1 MALVRQRRLPA
12 SLAVRR
18 PPLVLLAVPALSLAR
33 VLPAEGI
40 GLGLRLGA
48 ATACLLIPGVLIS
61 RALQLRGFA
70 PALAWSLGAL
80 LLALAIT
87 FGVHSSL
94 WLTLAILGAVTAVSL
109 PFALRDV
116 PRDRVRGLGRRAGRI
131 EPAKVGIV
139 VTGIAFGIALWHV
152 AVLDG
157 DAFFHLARVRKLEVF
172 GSLSLQDVGEFK
184 DGSLHPGYAFP
195 LWHGFL
201 ALVAR
206 LADVD
211 PIAVGRNGPTVL
223 APLSFALF
231 YEAGSALFR
240 SAWGGIGVVI
250 AQVSLNGIAAGH
262 GGSFTSLALPATVSR
277 QLLVPGLLAL
287 FFAHAREPS
296 GALLLST
303 AAAAG
308 TLALVHPTYALFVGV
323 PLVGYAIARVLL
335 VRRELAP
342 ALTGIV
348 ALAVPTAIA
357 LAWLRPVVEAT
368 TIHNPSGQEVRRAF
382 AQYPGQLS
390 GSLDRYHVAERLF
403 TRSGAV
409 AVAGLLCLPL
419 AIFAARRRWAAW
431 VLGGSLAIFA
441 LTLVPF
447 VFPHFADAVSISQ
460 ARRLVG
466 FMPISYALVG
476 GAAVL
481 AGLLGMLTIPVAL
494 AAGIVLQHFY
504 PGDFGYRFHGTTPA
518 WPTWVALAGG
528 LLALALGAVTR
539 RWGRADR
546 ANVVAALAVAAFA
559 IPVAVHGFSHWSRVG
574 SGSGALT
581 RGLIKAFR
589 ADAKPKDV
597 LFADPETGYLLAA
610 YAPVYLADAPFGHVA
625 VTKKNRPRQRLRDA
639 YRFYAHG
646 GDLAIPRS
654 YGARWIIVDHKRHR
668 LTLDLPRAYA
678 DQRYVLYRLR

>member
-1 MALVRQRRLPA
+1 VALVRQRRLAA

-18 PPLVLLAVPALSLAR
+18 PPLVLLAVPALALAR
-33 VLPAEGI
+33 LLPAEGI
-40 GLGLRLGA
+40 GLALRLGA

-61 RALQLRGFA
+61 RAIRLRGLA
-70 PALAWSLGAL
+70 PALAWSLGVL
-80 LLALAIT
+80 LIALAIT
-87 FGVHSSL
+87 FGVHGSL
-94 WLTLAILGAVTAVSL
+94 WLTLAIMGGVTVGSL

-116 PRDRVRGLGRRAGRI
+116 PREGIGGHCQGPGHIDL
-131 EPAKVGIV
+131 AKVGIAV
-139 VTGIAFGIALWHV
+139 AGLAFGLALWHV

-172 GSLSLQDVGEFK
+172 GSLSLQNVGEFK

-201 ALVAR
+201 ALVSR

-231 YEAGSALFR
+231 YEAGRALFR
-240 SAWGGIGVVI
+240 SVWAGIALVM
-250 AQVSLNGIAAGH
+250 AQVSLTGIAAGH

-277 QLLVPGLLAL
+277 QLLVPALLAL
-287 FFAHAREPS
+287 FFAHVRQPS

-308 TLALVHPTYALFVGV
+308 TLALIHPTYALFIGV
-323 PLVGYAIARVLL
+323 PLVGFAIARALL

-342 ALTGIV
+342 VLTGIA

-368 TIHNPSGQEVRRAF
+368 TVHNPSGQEVRRAF
-382 AQYPGQLS
+382 AQYPGQLA
-390 GSLDRYHVAERLF
+390 GSLHHYHVAERLF

-409 AVAGLLCLPL
+409 AVAGLLCVPL
-419 AIFAARRRWAAW
+419 ALFAARRRWVAW

-481 AGLLGMLTIPVAL
+481 AGLLGVLTIPIAL

-504 PGDFGYRFHGTTPA
+504 PGDFGYRLHGTTPA
-518 WPTWVALAGG
+518 WPTWVALAGS
-528 LLALALGAVTR
+528 LLALAVGAVTR
-539 RWGRADR
+539 RWDRADK
-546 ANVVAALAVAAFA
+546 ANAVAALAVAAFA

-589 ADAKPKDV
+589 ADAKPRDV

-639 YRFYAHG
+639 YRFYARG
-646 GDLAIPRS
+646 GDLSIPRS
-654 YGARWIIVDHKRHR
+654 YGARWIIVDRKRHR

-678 DQRYVLYRLR
+678 DQRYVLYRLK

>member
-1 MALVRQRRLPA
+1 MRR
-12 SLAVRR
+12 V
-18 PPLVLLAVPALSLAR
+18 PLVLVAAPALVVAR
-33 VLPAEGI
+33 LLPAHGV
-40 GLGLRLGA
+40 GLGLRLAA
-48 ATACLLIPGVLIS
+48 ATACLLIPGALIS
-61 RALQLRGFA
+61 RALRLRGFA

-80 LLALAIT
+80 LFTMAVMFAL
-87 FGVHSSL
+87 HRSL
-94 WLTLAILGAVTAVSL
+94 WLTLALLGGVAVGAL
-109 PFALRDV
+109 PFALLANDLDHKL
-116 PRDRVRGLGRRAGRI
+116 DR
-131 EPAKVGIV
+131 AKLTVIGA
-139 VTGIAFGIALWHV
+139 GIAFSVALWFV

-172 GSLSLQDVGEFK
+172 GSLSLQNVGEFK

-211 PIAVGRNGPTVL
+211 PIAVGRNEPTVL

-231 YEAGSALFR
+231 YEAGRILFR
-240 SAWGGIGVVI
+240 SAWAGIAVVV
-250 AQVSLNGIAAGH
+250 AQVSLTGLAAGH
-262 GGSFTSLALPATVSR
+262 GGSFTSLALPATASR
-277 QLLVPGLLAL
+277 QLLVPALLAL
-287 FFAHAREPS
+287 FFAQVREPS
-296 GALLLST
+296 GALLAST

-323 PLVGYAIARVLL
+323 PLIGFAIARALL

-342 ALTGIV
+342 SVAGI
-348 ALAVPTAIA
+348 ASLAVPTGIA

-390 GSLDRYHVAERLF
+390 GSFERYHVTEQLF

-409 AVAGLLCLPL
+409 AIASLICVPL
-419 AIFAARRRWAAW
+419 AFFAARRRWAAW
-431 VLGGSLAIFA
+431 VLGASLAIFA
-441 LTLVPF
+441 LTLIPY

-466 FMPISYALVG
+466 FMPFPYAVAG

-481 AGLLGMLTIPVAL
+481 AGLLGFFALPLAL
-494 AAGIVLQHFY
+494 AAGIVLELAY

-518 WPTWVALAGG
+518 WPTWVAVAGG
-528 LLALALGAVTR
+528 LLALVAGAIWRFRNESDVGVHLHHER
-539 RWGRADR
+539 L
-546 ANVVAALAVAAFA
+546 AAAAVALFA
-559 IPVAVHGFSHWSRVG
+559 LPVAVHGFSHWTRLG
-574 SGSGALT
+574 SGSGALS

-589 ADAKPKDV
+589 ADANEKDV

-625 VTKKNRPRQRLRDA
+625 VTKKNRPKQRLRDA

-668 LTLDLPRAYA
+668 LMLDLPRAYA
-678 DQRYVLYRLR
+678 DRRYVLYRLG

>member
-1 MALVRQRRLPA
+1 MRR
-12 SLAVRR
+12 V
-18 PPLVLLAVPALSLAR
+18 PLVLVAAPALVVAR
-33 VLPAEGI
+33 LLPAHGV
-40 GLGLRLGA
+40 GLGLRLAA
-48 ATACLLIPGVLIS
+48 ATACLLIPGALIS
-61 RALQLRGFA
+61 RALRLRGFA

-80 LLALAIT
+80 LFTMAVMFAL
-87 FGVHSSL
+87 HRSL
-94 WLTLAILGAVTAVSL
+94 WLTLALLGGVAVGAL
-109 PFALRDV
+109 PFALLANDLDHKL
-116 PRDRVRGLGRRAGRI
+116 DR
-131 EPAKVGIV
+131 AKLAVIGA
-139 VTGIAFGIALWHV
+139 GIAFGVALWFV

-172 GSLSLQDVGEFK
+172 GSLSLQNVGEFK

-211 PIAVGRNGPTVL
+211 PIAVGRNEPTVL

-231 YEAGSALFR
+231 YEAGRILFR
-240 SAWGGIGVVI
+240 SAWAGIAVVV
-250 AQVSLNGIAAGH
+250 AQVSLTGLAAGH
-262 GGSFTSLALPATVSR
+262 GGSFTSLALPATASR
-277 QLLVPGLLAL
+277 QLLVPALLAL
-287 FFAHAREPS
+287 FFAQVREPS
-296 GALLLST
+296 GALLAST

-323 PLVGYAIARVLL
+323 PLIGFAIARALL

-342 ALTGIV
+342 SVAGI
-348 ALAVPTAIA
+348 ASLAVPTGIA

-390 GSLDRYHVAERLF
+390 GSFERYHVTEQLF

-409 AVAGLLCLPL
+409 AIASLICVPL
-419 AIFAARRRWAAW
+419 AFFAARRRWAAW
-431 VLGGSLAIFA
+431 VLGASLAIFA
-441 LTLVPF
+441 LTLIPY

-466 FMPISYALVG
+466 FMPFPYAVAG

-481 AGLLGMLTIPVAL
+481 AGLLGFFALPLAL
-494 AAGIVLQHFY
+494 AAGIVLELAY

-518 WPTWVALAGG
+518 WPTWVAVAGG
-528 LLALALGAVTR
+528 LLALVAGAIWRFRDESDVGVHLHHER
-539 RWGRADR
+539 L
-546 ANVVAALAVAAFA
+546 AAAAVALFA
-559 IPVAVHGFSHWSRVG
+559 LPVAVHGFSHWTRLG
-574 SGSGALT
+574 SGSGALS

-589 ADAKPKDV
+589 ADANEKDV

-668 LTLDLPRAYA
+668 LMLDLPRAYA
-678 DQRYVLYRLR
+678 DRRYVLYRLG

>member
-1 MALVRQRRLPA
+1 
-12 SLAVRR
+12 VRR
-18 PPLVLLAVPALSLAR
+18 PPLVLLAVPALALAR
-33 VLPAEGI
+33 LLPADGV

-61 RALQLRGFA
+61 RGLGLRGFA
-70 PALAWSLGAL
+70 PALAWSLAVVL
-80 LLALAIT
+80 VALAIT
-87 FGVHSSL
+87 FAVHSSL
-94 WLTLAILGAVTAVSL
+94 WLTLAIVGALTVAAL

-116 PRDRVRGLGRRAGRI
+116 PRDRVPGHGSGPGRVDLVKLG
-131 EPAKVGIV
+131 V
-139 VTGIAFGIALWHV
+139 VAAGIAFGIALWFV

-172 GSLSLQDVGEFK
+172 GSLSLQNVGEFK

-201 ALVAR
+201 ALVAQ
-206 LADVD
+206 LGGID
-211 PIAVGRNGPTVL
+211 PVAVGRNGPTVL
-223 APLSFALF
+223 APLSLALF
-231 YEAGSALFR
+231 YEAGRALFR
-240 SAWGGIGVVI
+240 SAWAGIAVVI
-250 AQVSLNGIAAGH
+250 AQVSLTGIAAGH
-262 GGSFTSLALPATVSR
+262 GGSLTSLALPATVSR

-287 FFAHAREPS
+287 FFAHVREPS

-323 PLVGYAIARVLL
+323 PLVGFAIARALL

-342 ALTGIV
+342 ALTGIA
-348 ALAVPTAIA
+348 ALAVPTGIA

-368 TIHNPSGQEVRRAF
+368 TVHNPSGQDVRRAF
-382 AQYPGQLS
+382 AQYPGQLT
-390 GSLDRYHVAERLF
+390 GHIGHYHVAERLF

-409 AVAGLLCLPL
+409 AVAALLCVPL
-419 AIFAARRRWAAW
+419 ALFAARRRWAAW

-466 FMPISYALVG
+466 FIPYPYAVAG
-476 GAAVL
+476 GASVV
-481 AGLLGMLTIPVAL
+481 AGLLGFFAIPLAL
-494 AAGIVLQHFY
+494 AAGIVLEHAY
-504 PGDFGYRFHGTTPA
+504 PGDFGYRFHGSTPA
-518 WPTWVALAGG
+518 WPTWIALAGG
-528 LLALALGAVTR
+528 LVALLIGVVR
-539 RWGRADR
+539 RSRNRSDVGVQLHREG
-546 ANVVAALAVAAFA
+546 VAAVAVAAFA
-559 IPVAVHGFSHWSRVG
+559 IPVAVHGFSHWNRVG

-581 RGLIKAFR
+581 RGLIKAVR

-610 YAPVYLADAPFGHVA
+610 YAPVYLADAPLDHVA
-625 VTKKNRPRQRLRDA
+625 VTKKNRPKQRLRDA
-639 YRFYAHG
+639 DRFYAHG
-646 GDLAIPRS
+646 GDLSIPRS
-654 YGARWIIVDHKRHR
+654 YGASWIIVDLKRHR

-678 DQRYVLYRLR
+678 DGRYVLYRLR

>member
-1 MALVRQRRLPA
+1 
-12 SLAVRR
+12 VRR
-18 PPLVLLAVPALSLAR
+18 APLVLLAVPALALAR
-33 VLPAEGI
+33 LLPADGI

-61 RALQLRGFA
+61 RGLRLRGLA
-70 PALAWSLGAL
+70 PALAWSLAAL
-80 LLALAIT
+80 LFALAIT
-87 FGVHSSL
+87 FAVHRSL
-94 WLTLAILGAVTAVSL
+94 WLTLAILGGITVCSL
-109 PFALRDV
+109 AFALRDV
-116 PRDRVRGLGRRAGRI
+116 PRNRDLF
-131 EPAKVGIV
+131 KVGV
-139 VTGIAFGIALWHV
+139 VAAGIAFGIALWFV

-172 GSLSLQDVGEFK
+172 GSLSLQNVGEFK

-201 ALVAR
+201 ALMAR

-223 APLSFALF
+223 APLSFAIF
-231 YEAGSALFR
+231 YEAGKTLFR
-240 SAWGGIGVVI
+240 SAWIGIAVVI
-250 AQVSLNGIAAGH
+250 AQVSLTGLAAGH
-262 GGSFTSLALPATVSR
+262 GGSFTSLALPATAAR
-277 QLLVPGLLAL
+277 QLLVPALLAL
-287 FFAHAREPS
+287 FFAQVREPS
-296 GALLLST
+296 AALLAST

-323 PLVGYAIARVLL
+323 PLVGFVIARGLL

-342 ALTGIV
+342 ALAGIA

-382 AQYPGQLS
+382 AQYPDQLTGNFS
-390 GSLDRYHVAERLF
+390 RYNVAERLF

-409 AVAGLLCLPL
+409 AVAGLLCVPL
-419 AIFAARRRWAAW
+419 AAFAARRRWAAW

-447 VFPHFADAVSISQ
+447 VFPRFADAVSISQ

-466 FMPISYALVG
+466 FMPFPYAVAG
-476 GAAVL
+476 GATVV
-481 AGLLGMLTIPVAL
+481 AGLIGVFAIPVAL
-494 AAGIVLQHFY
+494 AAGIVLELVY

-518 WPTWVALAGG
+518 WPTWVAVVGG
-528 LLALALGAVTR
+528 LLALVLGTVTR
-539 RWGRADR
+539 RWDR
-546 ANVVAALAVAAFA
+546 TDRSNAVAAFAVAAFA
-559 IPVAVHGFSHWSRVG
+559 IPVAVHGFSHWTRVG

-610 YAPVYLADAPFGHVA
+610 YAPVYLADSPFGHVA
-625 VTKKNRPRQRLRDA
+625 VTKKNRPKQRLRDA

-646 GDLAIPRS
+646 GDLSIPRS

-668 LTLDLPRAYA
+668 LTLDLPRVYA
-678 DQRYVLYRLR
+678 DRRYVLYRLG